1 MPALYE
7 ILVVFERT
15 AIRYGL
21 DVVFAVLSILDEMPD
36 ERLDVEASRRENVS
50 KSVEYGFVLQ
60 VERPVSDL
68 FDWKRPFYSKF
79 LKLRVVFKIFRAF
92 SALFVNFP
100 SHQKS
105 YFLFLR
111 IFILPLRPV
120 LRLRGTYF
128 LYLRFFWIFLTNVAL
143 NRCE

>member
-7 ILVVFERT
+7 VLVVFERM

-21 DVVFAVLSILDEMPD
+21 NVVFAVLSLLDEIPD
-36 ERLDVEASRRENVS
+36 ERFDFQTPRREDVS
-50 KSVEYGFVLQ
+50 ETVEYGFVLQ
-60 VERPVSDL
+60 VECPVSDL
-68 FDWKRPFYSKF
+68 LDGKRPFYSEF
-79 LKLRVVFKIFRAF
+79 LKLRVVFEILSTF
-92 SALFVNFP
+92 SALFINFP

-111 IFILPLRPV
+111 IFMLPLRPI